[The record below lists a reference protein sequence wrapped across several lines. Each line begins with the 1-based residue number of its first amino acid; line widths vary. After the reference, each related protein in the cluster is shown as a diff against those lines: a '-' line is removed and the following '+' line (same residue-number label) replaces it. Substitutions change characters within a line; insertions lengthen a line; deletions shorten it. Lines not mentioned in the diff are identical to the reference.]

1 MTKREIAYAVLR
13 ERANEWVSGNLLVEA
28 GVGWRY
34 SARLYELRQAGH
46 VIEERPDPTG
56 RSAVHEYRLVIPD
69 VAPGQL
75 AWTEAA

>member
-34 SARLYELRQAGH
+34 SARIDELRKHGH
-46 VIEERPDPTG
+46 VIQSRRDPSGLT
-56 RSAVHEYRLVIPD
+56 RIWEYRLVIPD
-69 VAPGQL
+69 VAPGQETL
-75 AWTEAA
+75 WAA

>member
-34 SARLYELRQAGH
+34 AARVEELRKAGH
-46 VIEERPDPTG
+46 TIESPPRSRWQVVGRPVPP
-56 RSAVHEYRLVIPD
+56 RHP
-69 VAPGQL
+69 
-75 AWTEAA
+75 